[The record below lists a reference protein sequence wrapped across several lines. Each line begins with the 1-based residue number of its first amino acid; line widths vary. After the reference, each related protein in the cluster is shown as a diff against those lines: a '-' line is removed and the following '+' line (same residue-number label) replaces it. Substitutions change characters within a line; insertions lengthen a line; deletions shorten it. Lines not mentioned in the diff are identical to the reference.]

1 MHFMWLV
8 ETSMVWQIFQTVIR
22 SKERRSPQSGGW
34 CRWQRLGDGMW
45 YNRRVGHMLSTSA
58 GTSAGP
64 LATGTTTGGRTAA
77 RDVAGQAAAPL
88 AVALAT
94 ALQWA
99 DRATVGVD
107 QCQRLGPR
115 RVPKKVLE
123 FKQLLYHSLLHIVWI
138 CFPCLYFLSRWVIVS
153 LNSIYPLN
161 DLICEKQNFLAQLW

>member
-99 DRATVGVD
+99 DRATAGIDHGVRGGD
-107 QCQRLGPR
+107 SGW
-115 RVPKKVLE
+115 VYKEVDWKVW
-123 FKQLLYHSLLHIVWI
+123 KCKSPSPHPLLYPAEGLLSLQATF
-138 CFPCLYFLSRWVIVS
+138 FPCYCLRR
-153 LNSIYPLN
+153 
-161 DLICEKQNFLAQLW
+161 